1 MVFKPKTKQQ
11 NHKNGVLQ
19 KYVLTRL
26 NTQVTV
32 SLMNNFIG
40 IRTRRALPFRRT
52 LPSSRNRKFSTVYGG
67 VYGGTSGGGW
77 RTA

>member
-1 MVFKPKTKQQ
+1 MVFKPKTKQH

-52 LPSSRNRKFSTVYGG
+52 LPLHEIGNFLPSMAASMVADGELFSN
-67 VYGGTSGGGW
+67 SF
-77 RTA
+77 